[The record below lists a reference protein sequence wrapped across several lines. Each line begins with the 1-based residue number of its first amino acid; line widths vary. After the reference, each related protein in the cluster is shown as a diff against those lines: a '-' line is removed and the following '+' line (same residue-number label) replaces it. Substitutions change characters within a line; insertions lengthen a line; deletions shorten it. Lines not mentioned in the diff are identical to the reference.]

1 MSECPVAGAIW
12 GDATYFARDAKY
24 SDDYARSYGG
34 AKQMM
39 LVDVLLGRSAQG
51 AKGMKMYPL
60 LPGQNFAR
68 YNSLAND
75 PTDPSIFVVQH
86 SNQAYP
92 AYLITYS
99 KT

>member
-1 MSECPVAGAIW
+1 
-12 GDATYFARDAKY
+12 
-24 SDDYARSYGG
+24 
-34 AKQMM
+34 
-39 LVDVLLGRSAQG
+39 
-51 AKGMKMYPL
+51 MKMYPP